1 MSTTRARATHVFISY
16 SRANISF
23 VQRLVADLQRSGIT
37 VWIDQSGLTPGTPDW
52 ETALRNAIGKAHAVI
67 LIASEEAR
75 KSPYVKDELR
85 LAHDVH
91 HLPIYPLW
99 VAGTQWINCIP
110 LGWGGTQYIDARGG
124 EAQYQ
129 AALHQLIAVLSGA
142 NPVASLSPTSTLTHS
157 ATYTNQFPNYTPTPV
172 GASYPIQT
180 QTTRKGSGR
189 TTTTCLIATILTLL
203 VVGVLFFVAAIPLYS
218 VISHLINSF
227 SGPSNPLPGSS
238 TGQISVT
245 PTNINTTRTEGIS
258 NGCSY
263 FSGDGW
269 DCTVTLKN
277 VSNSGNLTWTT
288 DTSPTSVT
296 VSPASFELPAQQ
308 NMEVTIKIPDNFC
321 GQSDITFKSQNTIH
335 VTINCSG

>member
-142 NPVASLSPTSTLTHS
+142 NPVASLSPTSTLTHP

-180 QTTRKGSGR
+180 QPTRKGSRR
-189 TTTTCLIATILTLL
+189 TTATCLIATLVTLL
-203 VVGVLFFVAAIPLYS
+203 LVGVLLFFDEGADPTRGTAALLACPPRRLRPHRWQAHCGTAVAVDMQVRERLRWRRARKWRDR
-218 VISHLINSF
+218 
-227 SGPSNPLPGSS
+227 PS
-238 TGQISVT
+238 IRC
-245 PTNINTTRTEGIS
+245 TT
-258 NGCSY
+258 
-263 FSGDGW
+263 
-269 DCTVTLKN
+269 L
-277 VSNSGNLTWTT
+277 
-288 DTSPTSVT
+288 
-296 VSPASFELPAQQ
+296 LPAR
-308 NMEVTIKIPDNFC
+308 
-321 GQSDITFKSQNTIH
+321 GA
-335 VTINCSG
+335 